1 MQVLAVNVG
10 CLVWNVVLSFL
21 THEDHSKSVTTDNTN
36 TPEVK
41 DSVVIKSVETP
52 SGDKLNIK
60 WGNQNVPPNSSS
72 VPQPL

>member
-21 THEDHSKSVTTDNTN
+21 THEDHSKSVTIDNTN

-52 SGDKLNIK
+52 SGDKISK
-60 WGNQNVPPNSSS
+60 WSNQHVPQNSSS

>member
-52 SGDKLNIK
+52 SGDKISK
-60 WGNQNVPPNSSS
+60 WSNQHVPQNSSS